1 MLLTFKARSTLLHMG
16 VAVNKTTRVITS
28 HPHHSLFTVK
38 ILLNVLK
45 YNKNTTLTRSSLQI
59 HEEVLKDLFQTIFFY
74 TCINTSAPKV
84 FFFFIFLFSLSP
96 ANY

>member
-1 MLLTFKARSTLLHMG
+1 MLFTFKARSTLLHMG

-45 YNKNTTLTRSSLQI
+45 YNKNTTLTRSSQQI
-59 HEEVLKDLFQTIFFY
+59 HEEVLKDLFQTIFF
-74 TCINTSAPKV
+74 IHV
-84 FFFFIFLFSLSP
+84 
-96 ANY
+96 